1 MSPLALAF
9 APTPAKPPSSRPRA
23 PAAQPDGRVRV
34 AVRIKPSPAELDPDE
49 TCVSFEGSRV
59 TVKAVE
65 EEPRGAQTPK
75 RPVTPGRTVTPG
87 RAPRTPTAA
96 RTPGGAAPRTPSSRL
111 PAPRTPGGRTPGPA
125 EAPKTFSYDAVCGPD
140 CEQDELFA
148 QAQPLVDAALHG
160 YNACVLAYGQT
171 GSGKTYTM
179 IGEQADP
186 GIVPRAVD
194 HVWDVIEAS
203 HDTEW
208 HVCLTYVELYNDQF
222 RDLLGAR
229 PADGA
234 RLLPIELEESR
245 RKQSAITLREE
256 RASHGGPPITYLSGS
271 ETFNTPVRS
280 RDELHALLAQGHAAR
295 TVGCTRLNE
304 RSSRSHAVITLALES
319 REGGASRARRG
330 KLHLVDLAG
339 SESLVGEKEALHI
352 SHETR
357 AINSALTAL
366 CDVMQTLSKNARRA
380 QGSAPQM
387 VPYRNHKLTRLL
399 ADSLGGNS
407 TTLMVAAVQTVA
419 EHARQTLGTL
429 KFAARARDITTK
441 ARANG
446 DGGANDAQLEALR
459 ARVAELQG
467 RLASREL
474 EIDKLEG
481 LNAEREARRSL
492 ALREQIDGLEQ
503 AMRDERAQL
512 RRSLD
517 EQRAAQQRRATEG
530 SYAAAMASAE
540 MQRDEALGRA
550 GADCD
555 ALQMEPE
562 AWKAYARH
570 VRCKTI

>member
-1 MSPLALAF
+1 M
-9 APTPAKPPSSRPRA
+9 
-23 PAAQPDGRVRV
+23 
-34 AVRIKPSPAELDPDE
+34 
-49 TCVSFEGSRV
+49 
-59 TVKAVE
+59 
-65 EEPRGAQTPK
+65 
-75 RPVTPGRTVTPG
+75 
-87 RAPRTPTAA
+87 
-96 RTPGGAAPRTPSSRL
+96 
-111 PAPRTPGGRTPGPA
+111 
-125 EAPKTFSYDAVCGPD
+125 
-140 CEQDELFA
+140 
-148 QAQPLVDAALHG
+148 
-160 YNACVLAYGQT
+160 
-171 GSGKTYTM
+171 
-179 IGEQADP
+179 
-186 GIVPRAVD
+186 
-194 HVWDVIEAS
+194 
-203 HDTEW
+203 
-208 HVCLTYVELYNDQF
+208 
-222 RDLLGAR
+222 
-229 PADGA
+229 
-234 RLLPIELEESR
+234 
-245 RKQSAITLREE
+245 
-256 RASHGGPPITYLSGS
+256 
-271 ETFNTPVRS
+271 
-280 RDELHALLAQGHAAR
+280 
-295 TVGCTRLNE
+295 
-304 RSSRSHAVITLALES
+304 ITLALES
-319 REGGASRARRG
+319 REGGVSRARRG

-530 SYAAAMASAE
+530 TYAAAMASAE
-540 MQRDEALGRA
+540 MHRHEAAARAARLRLHMMQDALDEAEAKASAADEAARATAGRLEAAEAQLVEALGRA
-550 GADCD
+550 AIGGGQHHTTGDTSR
-555 ALQMEPE
+555 
-562 AWKAYARH
+562 ARAGS
-570 VRCKTI
+570 CI